1 MPASRTNNVN
11 EPSGGPLAGI
21 RVLELGNFI
30 AAPTAGRLLADFGA
44 DVIKVERP
52 GVGDELRRWRLYG
65 GSTSLLFRTLGRNKR
80 SITLDVKTHEG
91 KQIAL
96 ALIARSDVV
105 LENFRPGT
113 LEKLGLGPEQI
124 KQVNPNSVLVRISGY
139 GQSGPYR
146 DRPGFGGVAEAIGGL
161 RHVVGYPDRPP
172 VRVGV
177 SLADT
182 VAGLYAVIGALMG
195 LLSRGARGGG
205 EIVDVALY
213 EAVYSLMESLI
224 PDHDAFGVVRKPEGA
239 GLPGISP
246 SNTFRCA
253 DGKFVVISGNGDAIF
268 KRLMAAIGRPD
279 LADNVELAD
288 NAGRVAHNDQLEAA
302 IADWT
307 KTLDSENVL
316 NVLEEAA
323 VPAGPIY
330 DAADIIADPHFAAR
344 DMLQP
349 YPVDIGTDTLSPVTF
364 PGIIPALRNNPGATR
379 WIGPELGQ
387 HTEEVLLE
395 LGIDRNKQKQ
405 LRQEGV
411 L

>member
-1 MPASRTNNVN
+1 MVEPPA
-11 EPSGGPLAGI
+11 GPLTGV

-44 DVIKVERP
+44 DVVKVERP
-52 GVGDELRRWRLYG
+52 GNGDELRRWRLHS

-80 SITLDVKTHEG
+80 SITLDVTMPQG
-91 KQIAL
+91 KDIAL
-96 ALIARSDVV
+96 SLIERSDIV

-113 LEKLGLGPEQI
+113 LEKWGLGPAEV
-124 KQVNPNSVLVRISGY
+124 KRVNPRAVLVRISGY

-172 VRVGV
+172 VRVGI

-195 LLSRGARGGG
+195 LLSRGMHGPSG
-205 EIVDVALY
+205 EVVDVALY

-224 PDHDAFGVVRKPEGA
+224 PDHDAFGVQRTPQGA

-246 SNTFRCA
+246 SNTFCCA
-253 DGKFVVISGNGDAIF
+253 DGKYVVISGNGDAIF

-279 LADNVELAD
+279 LGENPALAD
-288 NAGRVAHNDQLEAA
+288 NAGRVAHNAKLESAIASWTAALPSVAVLAELEAA
-302 IADWT
+302 
-307 KTLDSENVL
+307 
-316 NVLEEAA
+316 A
-323 VPAGPIY
+323 VPSGPIY
-330 DAADIIADPHFAAR
+330 DASDIVADPHFANR
-344 DMLQP
+344 GMLETHA
-349 YPVDIGTDTLSPVTF
+349 VDVGGDQLQQVTF
-364 PGIIPALRNNPGATR
+364 PGVVPILQNAPGATR
-379 WIGPELGQ
+379 WLGPELGE
-387 HTEEVLLE
+387 HTEQVLLE
-395 LGIDRNKQKQ
+395 LGIDRDAQRE
-405 LRQEGV
+405 LRQQGV

>member
-1 MPASRTNNVN
+1 MN
-11 EPSGGPLAGI
+11 EATTGPLAGV

-52 GVGDELRRWRLYG
+52 GGGDELRRWRLHG

-80 SITLDVKTHEG
+80 SITLDVKAPEG
-91 KQIAL
+91 RAIAL
-96 ALIARSDVV
+96 SLIERSDVI

-113 LEKLGLGPEQI
+113 LEKWGLGPAEI
-124 KQVNPNSVLVRISGY
+124 TRVNPDAVLVRISGY
-139 GQSGPYR
+139 GQTGPYR

-172 VRVGV
+172 VRVGI

-195 LLSRGARGGG
+195 LLNRTKRPGG
-205 EIVDVALY
+205 EVVDVALY
-213 EAVYSLMESLI
+213 EAVFSLMESLI
-224 PDHDAFGVVRKPEGA
+224 PDHDAFGVNRKPEGA

-253 DGKFVVISGNGDAIF
+253 DGKYVVISGNGDAIF
-268 KRLMAAIGRPD
+268 QRLMIAIGRPD
-279 LADNVELAD
+279 LADDPALAD
-288 NAGRVAHNDQLEAA
+288 NAGRVARNDELESA
-302 IADWT
+302 IGSWT
-307 KTLDSENVL
+307 ASLDSDEVL
-316 NVLEEAA
+316 HLLESAA
-323 VPAGPIY
+323 VPSGAIY
-330 DAADIIADPHFAAR
+330 EAADILADPHFADR
-344 DMLQP
+344 NMLQVHKADVGAAAP
-349 YPVDIGTDTLSPVTF
+349 AAVAF
-364 PGIIPALRNNPGATR
+364 PGVVPVMQNNPGQTR
-379 WIGPELGQ
+379 WLGPELGQ

-395 LGIDRNKQKQ
+395 LGIDHDAQKL
-405 LRQEGV
+405 LRQKGV